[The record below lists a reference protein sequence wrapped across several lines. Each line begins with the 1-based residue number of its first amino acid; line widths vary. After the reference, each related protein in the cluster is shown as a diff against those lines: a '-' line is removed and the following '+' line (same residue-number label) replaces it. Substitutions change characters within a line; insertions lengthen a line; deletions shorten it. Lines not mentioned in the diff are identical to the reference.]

1 MNQALIERGMRITNE
16 LAAIL
21 RQISDGEV
29 GHLLGTGAMNDLV
42 NAILDPK
49 RVKEYPNIAEF
60 LLANKTRASLLAL
73 MRYAITRNYAF
84 KAGTPDKEGFVSP
97 HFLQWYEDGVIFLE
111 GHEPFTGL
119 MSLYRNNELRY
130 AVAARDV
137 RGGEEMGKED
147 FEFVTIEESKQR
159 VKTIPAAQISDL
171 EQPIRYLRELLADGK
186 SDETLYQKLIQEY
199 PWILGAK
206 YDSVQD
212 HTKLDNANIP
222 DFTGVRIHDR
232 YRDIIEIKSP
242 FSPVL
247 RKDGELSSEFNEAWN
262 QCERYV
268 NFAKEEKH
276 YLQDKGLAFDNPKC
290 YLIIGYSLSDEALGR
305 IRVKERMAPTIE
317 VLTYDGLLAFAYAT
331 ARWIRDLQ
339 SKM

>member
-1 MNQALIERGMRITNE
+1 MNQALIERGLGIAAE
-16 LAAIL
+16 LAAIV
-21 RQISDGEV
+21 RQISDKEV
-29 GHLLGTGAMNDLV
+29 GRLLGTGAMDDLLKAV
-42 NAILDPK
+42 LDPGK
-49 RVKEYPNIAEF
+49 VKDYPNIAQF

-84 KAGTPDKEGFVSP
+84 KAGTPGKEGIVSP
-97 HFLQWYEDGVIFLE
+97 HFIQWYEDGVIFLE

-119 MSLYRNNELRY
+119 ICLYRNNELRY
-130 AVAARDV
+130 GVAARDA

-147 FEFVTIEESKQR
+147 FEFVTIEESRQR

-171 EQPIRYLRELLADGK
+171 EQPMRYLRELLADGK
-186 SDETLYQKLIQEY
+186 SDEALYQKLIQEY

-212 HTKLDNANIP
+212 HTKLDDANIP

-262 QCERYV
+262 QCERYL
-268 NFAKEEKH
+268 NFAKEDKD
-276 YLQDKGLAFDNPKC
+276 YLRRKGLAFDNPKC

-305 IRVKERMAPTIE
+305 IRVKERMTPTIE
-317 VLTYDGLLAFAYAT
+317 VLTYDGLLAYARAT

-339 SKM
+339 SKI